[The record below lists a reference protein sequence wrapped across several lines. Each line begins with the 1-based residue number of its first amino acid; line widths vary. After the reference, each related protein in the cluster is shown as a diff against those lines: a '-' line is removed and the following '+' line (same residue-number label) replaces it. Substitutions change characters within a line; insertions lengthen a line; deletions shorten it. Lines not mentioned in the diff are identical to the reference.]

1 MVVRIRVGDSETDR
15 HRLEEGGIRKDHTP
29 GAEIG
34 RHLEDQLETAGP
46 DRPGTEERCIESTLG
61 VGRGPT
67 EQGSPAVRFER
78 EEGQGETGRRPSGH
92 GVEHVGGEPSASAL
106 RPVRH
111 PLPFRLS
118 SRRRAN
124 PVPPR
129 RTRA

>member
-1 MVVRIRVGDSETDR
+1 
-15 HRLEEGGIRKDHTP
+15 
-29 GAEIG
+29 
-34 RHLEDQLETAGP
+34 
-46 DRPGTEERCIESTLG
+46 
-61 VGRGPT
+61 
-67 EQGSPAVRFER
+67 
-78 EEGQGETGRRPSGH
+78 
-92 GVEHVGGEPSASAL
+92 VGGEPSASAL